1 MFARLGR
8 MVVHHPWRVIAVWI
22 VAAVG
27 IVMFAPGLPKA
38 ADEAEFLP
46 SSYESVKA
54 IDVQDREF
62 PSAFSPSVVAV
73 FQRDDGG
80 KLTGADSAKVRDIAN
95 RLGTEDLDNVEQVV
109 AQDPSPNKLIQ
120 TVSIQMPEMTGS
132 NWEEITDS
140 VKGLRDALGPMV
152 DGTDLSVGTTG
163 AAAQSYD
170 EQEASGDAEAI
181 VGLVTILLILVLL
194 LVIFRS
200 PVIALLPIV
209 LIGLASTVAN
219 GLIGA
224 VARAFDLKVDSS
236 ITQLLIVVLFGVGT
250 DYILFLMFRY
260 RERLRAG
267 DEPREA
273 MVTAVAR
280 VGEAIASSAGVV
292 IIAFMAMALSTLGI
306 FTSMGPSLA
315 IAVAV
320 TLIAGLTLVPAVVS
334 LLGTKV
340 FWPSKAWKKEP
351 EAARFAAIGRAVG
364 RRPALFAGV
373 SGAVLVALA
382 IGTFSYNPT
391 FDLAGSSV
399 PDTAESQVALK
410 DLQKGLPPGATDPSH
425 VYVRNDEGA
434 TLDDATLAD
443 YQEQLAGVSGVGQVS
458 EPTLSKDGTTA
469 DFAVTLENAP
479 ESDKALDTVKAPL
492 RDTAHDNAPDG
503 TTAYVGGTTAV
514 YVDIENA
521 MNRDYSLVFPVAA
534 VLIMIVLGLMLRSL
548 VAPWYLM
555 LAVALGFA
563 ATLGATTIVFQGLV
577 GESGLMFMLP
587 LMMYMFVVA
596 LGTDYNI
603 LMVARLREEAKAGLS
618 PRDAAAVAI
627 KHAAPTIGAAGVIL
641 AGSLG
646 SLALAG
652 STLLAEMGFAL
663 GFGILVVAFVMATFL
678 TPALTALIGHAAWW
692 PGHGD
697 EPDEERL
704 RRKDDQREAAEVG
717 GR

>member
-1 MFARLGR
+1 

-27 IVMFAPGLPKA
+27 IVAFAPGLPKA

-46 SSYESVKA
+46 DSYESVKA
-54 IDVQDREF
+54 IDVQEQEF

-73 FQRDDGG
+73 FQRTDGG
-80 KLTGADSAKVRDIAN
+80 KLTTADSAEVRDIADQI
-95 RLGTEDLDNVEQVV
+95 TAEKLDNIEQVV

-120 TVSIQMPEMTGS
+120 TVAIQMPEQTGS
-132 NWEEITDS
+132 NWEEIADS
-140 VKGLRDALGPMV
+140 VKDLRGALGPMV
-152 DGTDLSVGTTG
+152 DGTDLTVGTTG
-163 AAAQSYD
+163 AAAQSLD

-224 VARAFDLKVDSS
+224 VAKAFDLKVDSS
-236 ITQLLIVVLFGVGT
+236 INQLLIVVLFGVGT

-267 DEPREA
+267 DEPKQA
-273 MVTAVAR
+273 MVTSVTR

-334 LLGTKV
+334 LLGARV
-340 FWPSKAWKKEP
+340 FWPSKAWRKEP
-351 EAARFAAIGRAVG
+351 EAARFAAIGRSMAKHPVRYAGISGGVLAV
-364 RRPALFAGV
+364 
-373 SGAVLVALA
+373 LA
-382 IGTFSYNPT
+382 IGTLSYNPT

-399 PDTAESQVALK
+399 PDTAESQVALQ
-410 DLQKGLPPGATDPSH
+410 DLQKGLPPGATDPTH
-425 VYVRNDEGA
+425 VYLRNDDGGQ
-434 TLDDATLAD
+434 LDQPALSS
-443 YQEQLAGVSGVGQVS
+443 YQEQLESVGGVGQVDQ
-458 EPTLSKDGTTA
+458 PQLSKDGSTA
-469 DFAVTLENAP
+469 DFQVTLENAP
-479 ESDKALDTVKAPL
+479 ESDKALDTVKDPL
-492 RDTAHDNAPDG
+492 RDAAHDNAPDG

-514 YVDIENA
+514 YVDIEKA

-534 VLIMIVLGLMLRSL
+534 VLIMIVLGLMLRSI

-563 ATLGATTIVFQGLV
+563 ATLGATTFVFQGLV

-603 LMVARLREEAKAGLS
+603 LMVARLREEAKAGAS

-627 KHAAPTIGAAGVIL
+627 KHAGPTIAAAGVIL

-697 EPDEERL
+697 ESDEDHQ
-704 RRKDDQREAAEVG
+704 RRVEHKHEAAEVG